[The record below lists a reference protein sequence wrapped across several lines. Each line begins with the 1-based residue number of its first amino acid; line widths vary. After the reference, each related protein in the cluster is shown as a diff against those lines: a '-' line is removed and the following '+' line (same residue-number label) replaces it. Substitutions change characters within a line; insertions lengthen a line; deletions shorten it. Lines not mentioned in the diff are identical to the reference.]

1 MTYLIKGKANN
12 IYKPSQWVRNELH
25 ELKSD
30 LLEVFVG
37 TCLNVYI
44 QSKCLFRC
52 ILHSKREDA
61 LILRQYTKAI
71 TIVLG
76 VLVRLY

>member
-1 MTYLIKGKANN
+1 MV
-12 IYKPSQWVRNELH
+12 SNELD
-25 ELKSD
+25 ELKTD
-30 LLEVFVG
+30 LLEIMED

-44 QSKCLFRC
+44 QCKCLFSC

-71 TIVLG
+71 TLVLG

>member
-1 MTYLIKGKANN
+1 M
-12 IYKPSQWVRNELH
+12 RNELH

-30 LLEVFVG
+30 LLEIIEG

-44 QSKCLFRC
+44 QSKCIFRC
-52 ILHSKREDA
+52 ILYSKREDA
-61 LILRQYTKAI
+61 LILRQYTKAN
-71 TIVLG
+71 TLVLG

>member
-1 MTYLIKGKANN
+1 MV
-12 IYKPSQWVRNELH
+12 SNELH
-25 ELKSD
+25 ELKTD
-30 LLEVFVG
+30 LLEIMED

-44 QSKCLFRC
+44 QSKCPFSC

>member
-1 MTYLIKGKANN
+1 MV
-12 IYKPSQWVRNELH
+12 SNELH
-25 ELKSD
+25 ELKTD
-30 LLEVFVG
+30 LLEIMED

-44 QSKCLFRC
+44 QSKCLFSC
-52 ILHSKREDA
+52 ILHSKRVDA

-71 TIVLG
+71 TLVLG

>member
-1 MTYLIKGKANN
+1 M
-12 IYKPSQWVRNELH
+12 RNELH

-30 LLEVFVG
+30 LLEIIEG

-44 QSKCLFRC
+44 QGKCLFRC

-61 LILRQYTKAI
+61 LILRQYTKAN
-71 TIVLG
+71 TLVLG

>member
-1 MTYLIKGKANN
+1 M
-12 IYKPSQWVRNELH
+12 VRSELH
-25 ELKSD
+25 EFKSD
-30 LLEVFVG
+30 LLEIIEG

-44 QSKCLFRC
+44 QSKCLFSC
-52 ILHSKREDA
+52 ILHSKRVDA

-71 TIVLG
+71 TLVLG

>member
-1 MTYLIKGKANN
+1 MV
-12 IYKPSQWVRNELH
+12 SNELH
-25 ELKSD
+25 ELKTD
-30 LLEVFVG
+30 LLEIIED

-44 QSKCLFRC
+44 QSKCLFSC

-71 TIVLG
+71 TLVLG
-76 VLVRLY
+76 VLVKLY